1 MSKEPSWDVYRS
13 FAAVLQQGSLSAASR
28 ALGMTQPSIARH
40 IDALEQ
46 AIGARLFVRSQRG
59 LSATDHALALRPH
72 AEALLAAAEAL
83 RRSAEGVP
91 GRPEGTVR
99 ITASQAVGTHHL
111 PTILTRLRRAQ
122 PGLNFELALTDDL
135 DDLLQRQ
142 ADIAIRM
149 TQPEQKSLVAKS
161 VGSVCLGLFAHRSY
175 LEQRGCPSRLE
186 DLRDHD
192 LIGFD
197 AETPFTRAGMRHLP
211 GIDRSMFALRVDNPA
226 AQFEAIRA
234 GFGIGICQTVVATR
248 DPDLCR
254 VLAGLFDL
262 PLPVWIVMH
271 EDLRNGSRYRFTFDA
286 LVEAFAGITQEAF
299 SATGPN
305 VFNAQN

>member
-1 MSKEPSWDVYRS
+1 MNKEPSWDVYRS
-13 FAAVLQQGSLSAASR
+13 FAAVLRQGSLSAASR

-46 AIGARLFVRSQRG
+46 TIGAKLFVRSQRG

-83 RRSAEGVP
+83 RRSAEGAP
-91 GRPEGTVR
+91 EMPEGTVR
-99 ITASQAVGTHHL
+99 ITASQAVGAHHL
-111 PTILTRLRRAQ
+111 PTILTNLRRVQ
-122 PGLNFELALTDDL
+122 PRLQFELALTDGI

-149 TQPEQKSLVAKS
+149 AQPEQKSLVAKS
-161 VGSVCLGLFAHRSY
+161 VGSVRLGFHAHRSY
-175 LEQRGCPSRLE
+175 LERRGWPDQLD
-186 DLRDHD
+186 DLRAHD

-211 GIDRSMFALRVDNPA
+211 GIERAMFALRVDDAA

-234 GFGIGICQTVVATR
+234 GFGIGICQTAVAKR
-248 DPDLCR
+248 DDSVCR
-254 VLAGLFDL
+254 VLVDAFDL

-271 EDLRNGSRYRFTFDA
+271 EDLRNASRYRATFDA
-286 LVEAFAGITQEAF
+286 LVQAF
-299 SATGPN
+299 SAITQP
-305 VFNAQN
+305 A

>member
-40 IDALEQ
+40 IGALEQ
-46 AIGARLFVRSQRG
+46 ATGAKLFVRSQRG

-72 AEALLAAAEAL
+72 AEALVAAAEAL
-83 RRSAEGVP
+83 RRSAQGAP
-91 GRPEGTVR
+91 GMPEGTVR

-111 PTILTRLRRAQ
+111 PAILTGLRRAQ
-122 PGLNFELALTDDL
+122 PRLHFELALTDEL

-149 TQPEQKSLVAKS
+149 TQPEQKSLVAKR
-161 VGSVCLGLFAHRSY
+161 VGSVSLGFHAHRSY
-175 LEQRGCPSRLE
+175 LEQRGWPSNLADLLE
-186 DLRDHD
+186 HD

-197 AETPFTRAGMRHLP
+197 AETPFTRMGMRHLP
-211 GIDRSMFALRVDNPA
+211 GIERSTFALRVDDAP

-234 GFGIGICQTVVATR
+234 GFGIGICQTAVAKR
-248 DPDLCR
+248 DTNLCR
-254 VLAGLFDL
+254 VLAEAFDL

-271 EDLRNGSRYRFTFDA
+271 EDLRNSSRYRFTFDA
-286 LVEAFAGITQEAF
+286 LVEAFARITQK
-299 SATGPN
+299 
-305 VFNAQN
+305 

>member
-28 ALGMTQPSIARH
+28 ALGLTQPSIARH

-46 AIGARLFVRSQRG
+46 AIGGTLFVRSQRG
-59 LSATDHALALRPH
+59 LSPTDRALALGPH
-72 AEALLAAAEAL
+72 AEALVAAAEAL
-83 RRSAEGVP
+83 RRSAEGAP
-91 GRPEGTVR
+91 GMPEGTVR
-99 ITASQAVGTHHL
+99 ITASQAVGAHHL
-111 PTILTRLRRAQ
+111 PAIVTGLRRAQ
-122 PGLNFELALTDDL
+122 PRLHFELALTDDL

-149 TQPEQKSLVAKS
+149 AQPEQKSLVAKR
-161 VGSVCLGLFAHRSY
+161 VGAVRLGFYAHRSY
-175 LEQRGCPSRLE
+175 LRRRGVPSRLE
-186 DLRDHD
+186 DLAEHD

-197 AETPFTRAGMRHLP
+197 TETPFTRAGMRHLP
-211 GIDRSMFALRVDNPA
+211 GIDRSMFALRVDDA
-226 AQFEAIRA
+226 TAQFEAIRA
-234 GFGIGICQTVVATR
+234 EFGIGICQTAVARR

-254 VLAGLFDL
+254 VLKDVFDL

-286 LVEAFAGITQEAF
+286 LVQAFAEITRA
-299 SATGPN
+299 A
-305 VFNAQN
+305 

>member
-1 MSKEPSWDVYRS
+1 MNREPSWDLYRS

-28 ALGMTQPSIARH
+28 VLGMTQPSIARH

-46 AIGARLFVRSQRG
+46 AIGGKLFVRTQRG

-72 AEALLAAAEAL
+72 AEALVDAVEAL
-83 RRSAEGVP
+83 RRSAEGAP
-91 GRPEGTVR
+91 GMAAGTVR
-99 ITASQAVGTHHL
+99 ITASQAVGTHYL
-111 PTILTRLRRAQ
+111 PAIVTDLRRAQ
-122 PGLNFELALTDDL
+122 PGLHFELALTDDL

-149 TQPEQKSLVAKS
+149 AQPEQKSLVAKR
-161 VGSVCLGLFAHRSY
+161 VGAVRLGFHAHRSY
-175 LEQRGCPSRLE
+175 LERRGAPHRLE

-197 AETPFTRAGMRHLP
+197 TETPFTRAGMRHLP
-211 GIDRSMFALRVDNPA
+211 GIDRSMFALRVDGAA

-234 GFGIGICQTVVATR
+234 GFGIGICQTAVAR
-248 DPDLCR
+248 GDPDLSR
-254 VLAGLFDL
+254 VLADAFDL

-286 LVEAFAGITQEAF
+286 LVDAFTAITQA
-299 SATGPN
+299 
-305 VFNAQN
+305 AQGG

>member
-1 MSKEPSWDVYRS
+1 MNKEPSWDVYRS

-28 ALGMTQPSIARH
+28 SLGMTQPSIARH

-46 AIGARLFVRSQRG
+46 SIGAKLFVRSQRG
-59 LSATDHALALRPH
+59 LSATDRALALRPH

-83 RRSAEGVP
+83 RRSAEGAP
-91 GRPEGTVR
+91 EMPEGPVR

-111 PTILTRLRRAQ
+111 PAILTSLRRKQ
-122 PGLNFELALTDDL
+122 PGLHFELALTDDL

-149 TQPEQKSLVAKS
+149 AQPEQKSLVAKS
-161 VGSVCLGLFAHRSY
+161 VGAVRLGFHAHRSY
-175 LEQRGCPSRLE
+175 LERRGAPDRLE
-186 DLRDHD
+186 DLREHD

-197 AETPFTRAGMRHLP
+197 VETPFTRAGMRHLP
-211 GIDRSMFALRVDNPA
+211 GIERSMFALRVDDAA

-234 GFGIGICQTVVATR
+234 AFGIGICQTAIART
-248 DPDLCR
+248 DDSICR
-254 VLAGLFDL
+254 VLVEAFDL

-271 EDLRNGSRYRFTFDA
+271 EDLRNAIRYRTTFDA
-286 LVEAFAGITQEAF
+286 LVKAF
-299 SATGPN
+299 STITELS
-305 VFNAQN
+305 

>member
-46 AIGARLFVRSQRG
+46 AIGAKLFVRSQRG

-72 AEALLAAAEAL
+72 AEALLSAAEAL
-83 RRSAEGVP
+83 RRSAEGAP
-91 GRPEGTVR
+91 GMPEGTVR

-111 PTILTRLRRAQ
+111 PAILTSLRQAQ

-161 VGSVCLGLFAHRSY
+161 VGSVRLGLHAHRSY
-175 LEQRGCPSRLE
+175 LERRGWPNRLE
-186 DLRDHD
+186 DLREHD

-211 GIDRSMFALRVDNPA
+211 GIERSMFALRVDDAA
-226 AQFEAIRA
+226 AQFETIRA
-234 GFGIGICQTVVATR
+234 GFGIGICQTAVARR
-248 DPDLCR
+248 DTDLCR
-254 VLAGLFDL
+254 VLADLFDL

-286 LVEAFAGITQEAF
+286 LVQAFTGITQA
-299 SATGPN
+299 
-305 VFNAQN
+305 AQRA

>member
-46 AIGARLFVRSQRG
+46 AIGGTLFVRSQRG
-59 LSATDHALALRPH
+59 LSPTDQALALRPH
-72 AEALLAAAEAL
+72 AEALVAAAEAL
-83 RRSAEGVP
+83 RRSAEGAP
-91 GRPEGTVR
+91 GMPEGTVR

-111 PTILTRLRRAQ
+111 PAIVTGLRRAQ
-122 PGLNFELALTDDL
+122 PRLQFELALTDDL
-135 DDLLQRQ
+135 DDLLQRR
-142 ADIAIRM
+142 ADVAIRM
-149 TQPEQKSLVAKS
+149 AQPEQKALVAKR
-161 VGSVCLGLFAHRSY
+161 VGAVHLGLHAHRSY
-175 LEQRGCPSRLE
+175 LARRGVPSRLE
-186 DLRDHD
+186 NLPEHD

-197 AETPFTRAGMRHLP
+197 TETPFTRAGMRHLP
-211 GIDRSMFALRVDNPA
+211 GIERSTFALRVDDAA

-234 GFGIGICQTVVATR
+234 EFGIGICQTAVARR

-254 VLAGLFDL
+254 VLADAFDL

-286 LVEAFAGITQEAF
+286 LVQAFAEITRA
-299 SATGPN
+299 A
-305 VFNAQN
+305 

>member
-1 MSKEPSWDVYRS
+1 MSNEPSWDVYRS

-40 IDALEQ
+40 VNALEQ
-46 AIGARLFVRSQRG
+46 AIGAKLFVRSQRG

-72 AEALLAAAEAL
+72 AEALVAAAEAL
-83 RRSAEGVP
+83 RRSAEGAP
-91 GRPEGTVR
+91 GVPEGTVR

-111 PTILTRLRRAQ
+111 PAILTRLRRAQ
-122 PGLNFELALTDDL
+122 PGLHFELVLNDDL

-149 TQPEQKSLVAKS
+149 AQPEQKSLVAKR
-161 VGSVCLGLFAHRSY
+161 VGFVRLGFHAHRSY
-175 LEQRGCPSRLE
+175 LEQRGVPERLE
-186 DLRDHD
+186 DLRGHD

-197 AETPFTRAGMRHLP
+197 AETPFTRAAMRHLP
-211 GIDRSMFALRVDNPA
+211 GIERSMFALRVDDAA

-234 GFGIGICQTVVATR
+234 GFGIGICQSVVAR
-248 DPDLCR
+248 QNPDLCR
-254 VLAGLFDL
+254 VLAGALDL
-262 PLPVWIVMH
+262 PLPIWIVMH

-286 LVEAFAGITQEAF
+286 LAQAFTGITQA
-299 SATGPN
+299 A
-305 VFNAQN
+305 

>member
-1 MSKEPSWDVYRS
+1 MSKGPSWDVYRS

-28 ALGMTQPSIARH
+28 VLGMTQPSVARH
-40 IDALEQ
+40 IDTLEQ
-46 AIGARLFVRSQRG
+46 AIGAKLFVRSQRG

-83 RRSAEGVP
+83 RRSAEGAP
-91 GRPEGTVR
+91 DLPEGTVR
-99 ITASQAVGTHHL
+99 ITASQAVGTYHL
-111 PTILTRLRRAQ
+111 PAIVSDLRRSQ
-122 PGLNFELALTDDL
+122 PALNFELTLTDDL

-149 TQPEQKSLVAKS
+149 AQPEQKSLVAKR
-161 VGSVCLGLFAHRSY
+161 VGAVRLGFHAHRSY
-175 LEQRGCPSRLE
+175 LERRGIPQRLE
-186 DLRDHD
+186 NLAEHD

-197 AETPFTRAGMRHLP
+197 TETPFTRAGMRNLP
-211 GIDRSMFALRVDNPA
+211 GIDRSMFALRVDGAA

-234 GFGIGICQTVVATR
+234 GFGIGICQTAVARR

-254 VLAGLFDL
+254 VLADAFDL

-271 EDLRNGSRYRFTFDA
+271 EDLRNGGRYRITFDA
-286 LVEAFAGITQEAF
+286 LVQAFTTITQ
-299 SATGPN
+299 TTQGG
-305 VFNAQN
+305 

>member
-1 MSKEPSWDVYRS
+1 MNKEPSWDVYRS

-46 AIGARLFVRSQRG
+46 AIGAKLFVRSQRG
-59 LSATDHALALRPH
+59 LSPTDHAVALRPH

-83 RRSAEGVP
+83 RRSAEGAP
-91 GRPEGTVR
+91 DIPEGTVR

-111 PTILTRLRRAQ
+111 PAILTRLRREQ
-122 PGLNFELALTDDL
+122 PRLQFELALTDEI

-149 TQPEQKSLVAKS
+149 AQPEQKSLVAKS
-161 VGSVCLGLFAHRSY
+161 VGSVRLGFHAHRSY
-175 LEQRGCPSRLE
+175 LERRGTPKQLE
-186 DLRDHD
+186 DLREHD

-197 AETPFTRAGMRHLP
+197 VETPFTRAGMIHLP
-211 GIDRSMFALRVDNPA
+211 GVERSMFALRVDDAA

-234 GFGIGICQTVVATR
+234 GFGIGICQTVIAER
-248 DPDLCR
+248 EEGICR
-254 VLAGLFDL
+254 VLEKLFDL

-271 EDLRNGSRYRFTFDA
+271 EDLRNSIRYRTTFDA
-286 LVEAFAGITQEAF
+286 LVEAFSEITQ
-299 SATGPN
+299 SR
-305 VFNAQN
+305 